1 MKFLFK
7 MKYADY
13 PKRVQQQVR
22 RQKNLVLEELR
33 KPMAETQKQIEV
45 LTRDWKDENQPNLT
59 IKLSNTGWEMKLT
72 NDKIFQILSAGSR
85 EHVIT
90 GKRGKKLVFEGPHR
104 MYSQDRQS
112 YPTGLHL
119 AATASKSLTPARP
132 KAGYKVTA
140 MQTWSMRSVI
150 HPGFKPRGFIQ
161 IIEKNLAPAKVEKLV
176 LKALKDGAEA
186 FGL

>member
-22 RQKNLVLEELR
+22 QQKNLVLEELR
-33 KPMAETQKQIEV
+33 KPMAETQKQVEL
-45 LTRDWKDENQPNLT
+45 LTRDWKEENQPNLS
-59 IKLSNTGWEMKLT
+59 IKMSNTGWEMKLS
-72 NDKIFQILSAGSR
+72 NDKIFQIVSAGSKKHLIR
-85 EHVIT
+85 
-90 GKRGKKLVFEGPHR
+90 GKRGNSLVFSGPHR
-104 MYSQDRQS
+104 MYSGDRQS
-112 YPTGLHL
+112 YPKGLHM
-119 AATASKSLTPARP
+119 AATMPKSLTPARP
-132 KAGYKVTA
+132 AATYKVTA
-140 MQTWSMRSVI
+140 MQTWAMKTVI

-161 IIEKNLAPAKVEKLV
+161 IIEKNLAPEKVEKLI